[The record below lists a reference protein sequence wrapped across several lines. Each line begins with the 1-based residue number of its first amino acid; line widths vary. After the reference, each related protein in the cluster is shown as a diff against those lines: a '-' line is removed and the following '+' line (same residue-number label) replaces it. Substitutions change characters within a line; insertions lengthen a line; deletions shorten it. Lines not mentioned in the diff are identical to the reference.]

1 MNSLVTT
8 DHKKIQKW
16 AEEREGKPAI
26 VKGTES
32 KDSALLR
39 IDFPGYSGEDRLAEI
54 EWEEWFRIFDE
65 NELAFLYQDKT
76 AGGKQSRFSKLVNR
90 KEENK
95 K

>member
-1 MNSLVTT
+1 MKSLVTT

-16 AEEREGKPAI
+16 AEERDGKPAI

-39 IDFPGYSGEDRLAEI
+39 IDFPGYSGDDKLSAI

-65 NELAFLYQDKT
+65 NELAFLYQNKT
-76 AGGKQSRFSKLVNR
+76 ADGKESRFNKLVNR
-90 KEENK
+90 NEEK
-95 K
+95 